1 MLGNGPRLPAEVE
14 ARRGFRRRA
23 GWQHLAEPLRS
34 LVPEICNP
42 LLATDPKA
50 ANAQER
56 SGLGKVHLSVP
67 LGTAEIDRA
76 VAEERAKILIY
87 LLPGW
92 FLGPLMQT
100 CRLHFPAK
108 LTKSQA
114 TSGKDV
120 WSLWYWYLLA
130 PFFLLNSCDEGLPW
144 WPSG

>member
-1 MLGNGPRLPAEVE
+1 MLGDGPRLPAEVG
-14 ARRGFRRRA
+14 ARRGFPRRA

-42 LLATDPKA
+42 LPATDPKA

-67 LGTAEIDRA
+67 VGTAETDRA
-76 VAEERAKILIY
+76 AAEERAMTPIY
-87 LLPGW
+87 LLPGR
-92 FLGPLMQT
+92 FPGPLMQT

-114 TSGKDV
+114 TSGKDSG
-120 WSLWYWYLLA
+120 SLWHWYLLA
-130 PFFLLNSCDEGLPW
+130 PFFFLKSCDEGLPCW
-144 WPSG
+144 SSG